1 MHVSLL
7 IAAALMLPGQA
18 ERTAE
23 GRTAEGRIAV
33 TANATSVTVPHCLV
47 SVIEQAQVPAREPG
61 VLRELQVK
69 EGDHVTKD
77 QMLAQIDDRKEQ
89 HEFEASQYKW
99 EAAKQEATNDVNVRY
114 AKAGADVYR
123 QEMLQNYEANRQVA
137 GTVSQT
143 EVRRAELKHKEF
155 ILQAEASEFKMQQA
169 AIDAK
174 VREAEM
180 HIASENIERR
190 KIRSP
195 LDGMVTERRRRAGE
209 WVQPG
214 DPVIFVMRLDRLRV
228 EGFVPAAEYSAADI
242 DGRPVTITVVLAHGR
257 REQFQGKVVF
267 VNPEVDANGEFR
279 VWAEVFNRQENE
291 HWLLNKGMIA
301 EMTIHLR

>member
-1 MHVSLL
+1 MYVSLL
-7 IAAALMLPGQA
+7 IAGALLLPTADGQSKIKA
-18 ERTAE
+18 DA
-23 GRTAEGRIAV
+23 G
-33 TANATSVTVPHCLV
+33 SVTVSHCLV
-47 SVIEQAQVPAREPG
+47 SLIDEAQVPSREPG
-61 VLRELQVK
+61 VLRELMVK
-69 EGDHVTKD
+69 EGDQVAKD

-89 HEFEASQYKW
+89 HELEAAQYKW
-99 EAAKQEATNDVNVRY
+99 ESAKQEATNDVNVRY

-123 QEMLQNYEANRQVA
+123 QEVLQNYDANQKVA

-155 ILQAEASEFKMQQA
+155 LLQSEASEFKMQQS

-174 VREAEM
+174 VREAETR
-180 HIASENIERR
+180 IAAEAIERR

-195 LDGMVTERRRRAGE
+195 LDGVVVERRRRAGE

-214 DPVIFVMRLDRLRV
+214 DPVLHVMRLDRLRV
-228 EGFVPAAEYSAADI
+228 EGFVPAADYSAGDI

-291 HWLLNKGMIA
+291 HWLLSKGMIA
-301 EMTIHLR
+301 EMTIHLK

>member
-1 MHVSLL
+1 MYLSFL
-7 IAAALMLPGQA
+7 IASALMQA
-18 ERTAE
+18 SAD
-23 GRTAEGRIAV
+23 GRAV
-33 TANATSVTVPHCLV
+33 VSSDGNSLTVSHCLV
-47 SVIEQAQVPAREPG
+47 SLIDEAQVPAREAG
-61 VLRELQVK
+61 VLRDLLVK
-69 EGDHVTKD
+69 EGAQVAKD

-89 HEFEASQYKW
+89 HELAAAQYKW

-155 ILQAEASEFKMQQA
+155 LLQSEASEFKMQQA
-169 AIDAK
+169 SIEAK
-174 VREAEM
+174 VREAETN
-180 HIASENIERR
+180 IAAENIERR

-195 LDGMVTERRRRAGE
+195 LDGMVVERRRRAGE

-214 DPVIFVMRLDRLRV
+214 DPVIHVMRLDRLRV

-242 DGRPVTITVVLAHGR
+242 DGRPVTVTVVLAHGR

>member
-1 MHVSLL
+1 MYASLL
-7 IAAALMLPGQA
+7 IAAALLLPGA
-18 ERTAE
+18 D
-23 GRTAEGRIAV
+23 GRAAIKGDAG
-33 TANATSVTVPHCLV
+33 SVTVSHCLV
-47 SVIEQAQVPAREPG
+47 SLIDEAQVPSKEPG
-61 VLRELQVK
+61 VLRELLVK
-69 EGDHVTKD
+69 EGDQVTKD
-77 QMLAQIDDRKEQ
+77 QQLAQVDDRKEQ
-89 HEFEASQYKW
+89 HELEAAQYKW
-99 EAAKQEATNDVNVRY
+99 ESAKQEATNDVNVRY

-123 QEMLQNYEANRQVA
+123 QEVLQNYDANQKVA

-155 ILQAEASEFKMQQA
+155 ILQAEASEFKMQQS

-174 VREAEM
+174 VREAESR
-180 HIASENIERR
+180 IAAENIERR

-195 LDGMVTERRRRAGE
+195 LDGVVVERRRKAGE

-214 DPVIFVMRLDRLRV
+214 DPVIHVMRLDRLRV
-228 EGFVPAAEYSAADI
+228 EGFVPAADYSAAEL

-267 VNPEVDANGEFR
+267 VNPEIDANGEFR

-301 EMTIHLR
+301 EMTIHLK